1 MASWFCGYVNFKDA
15 PGSEDKAYD
24 FINAWL
30 APPSAKGLLE
40 TFGYASTNDVAMK
53 EISPDALKAA
63 DVDPVD
69 GILLSQTPISA
80 EQRGRMLEEFENI
93 KAGF

>member
-1 MASWFCGYVNFKDA
+1 MVNFKDA

-30 APPSAKGLLE
+30 DHGSAKGLLAN
-40 TFGYASTNDVAMK
+40 FGYAHANDAAMK
-53 EISPDALKAA
+53 NITLEELKAG

-69 GILLSQTPISA
+69 GILLSQTPLST
-80 EQRGRMLEEFENI
+80 ELRTRMLEEFEQI

>member
-1 MASWFCGYVNFKDA
+1 MFCGYVNFKDA
-15 PGSEDKAYD
+15 PGVEDKAYD

-30 APPSAKGLLE
+30 EHRSAKGLLE
-40 TFGYASTNDVAMK
+40 NFGYAHANDAAMK
-53 EISPDALKAA
+53 EITLEELKAG

-69 GILLSQTPISA
+69 GILLSQTPIDSA
-80 EQRGRMLEEFENI
+80 MRARMLEEFEGI